1 MEQLFRTFDQ
11 DNNGHID
18 FHVQHVTILNVFIV
32 TRNIQEF
39 LKLTEFAERGSIKEK
54 LAWTFKLYDKDMSGG
69 GNTFLVDNE
78 GWPYVT
84 RNHNCQ
90 RNAGGD
96 RDSDYHGGAK

>member
-1 MEQLFRTFDQ
+1 MSHNKHAPCKAGSERILLGWAALINTF
-11 DNNGHID
+11 
-18 FHVQHVTILNVFIV
+18 LV

-96 RDSDYHGGAK
+96 RDSDYHGGA